1 MKVEKILTYSLVL
14 LFFMAASFVVGQK
27 TQQRWDKNNNPCI
40 DCMDDCKPLDEA
52 YQDLILV
59 IYHNQPD
66 IIEDWLCETD
76 EWEYL
81 SSLND
86 DWIYLREEMEEW
98 DNQKLEE

>member
-27 TQQRWDKNNNPCI
+27 TQQQWDKNNTPDINCI
-40 DCMDDCKPLDEA
+40 DDCKPLDEA

-59 IYHNQPD
+59 IYHNQPS

-86 DWIYLREEMEEW
+86 DWVYLREEMEEW